1 MELLKRELMKIDGGE
16 IPVDLYGTPEQND
29 FEVRIDNV
37 PFAKTSS
44 GMHAAVLHAMVLEHI
59 QEYITYKST
68 K

>member
-16 IPVDLYGTPEQND
+16 IPVDLYGIPEQND
-29 FEVRIDNV
+29 FEVRIDGV
-37 PFAKTSS
+37 PFAKPTS